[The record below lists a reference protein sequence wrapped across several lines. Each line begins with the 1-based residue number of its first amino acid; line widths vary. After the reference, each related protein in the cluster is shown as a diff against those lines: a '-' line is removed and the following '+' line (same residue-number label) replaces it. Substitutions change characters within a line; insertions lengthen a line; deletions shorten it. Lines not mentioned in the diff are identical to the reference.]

1 MLSVCILTHEG
12 DFHFVE
18 GLHQT
23 LPEWCEVITVI
34 TKKQDLLEDRGLVT
48 APRLYNIKQEG
59 RFKMATYLY
68 SGVFNFAE
76 ARNKAMSLASNDW
89 ILHLDPDERIMPW
102 QHDYLEQL
110 IKHGNNNQT
119 IGGFINRSYSLIA
132 GDKDENGFMAY
143 EVLQQV
149 RLHRKD
155 ERYKFQNAI
164 HESVEESITTSE
176 RFIHDSQLFI
186 HHLGYEIPK
195 EKLQAKVERNIDTLL
210 SDPQQLRQERG
221 RKILN
226 ELYFLKNKLEK

>member
-34 TKKQDLLEDRGLVT
+34 TKKQDILESKGLVS
-48 APRLYNIKQEG
+48 AARLYNIKQEG

-68 SGVFNFAE
+68 SGQFNFAE
-76 ARNKAMSLASNDW
+76 ARNKVMSLASNEW

-102 QHDYLEQL
+102 QHDYLKVILENAL
-110 IKHGNNNQT
+110 NSC
-119 IGGFINRSYSLIA
+119 GGFINRSYSLIA
-132 GDKDENGFMAY
+132 GDKDDNGFMPF

-155 ERYKFQNAI
+155 PRYKFENAI
-164 HESVEESITTSE
+164 HESVEESITATG
-176 RFIHDSQLFI
+176 RMIYDSQLFI

-195 EKLQAKVERNIDTLL
+195 EKLQEKVERNIDTLL
-210 SDPQQLRQERG
+210 SDPQQLRKERG